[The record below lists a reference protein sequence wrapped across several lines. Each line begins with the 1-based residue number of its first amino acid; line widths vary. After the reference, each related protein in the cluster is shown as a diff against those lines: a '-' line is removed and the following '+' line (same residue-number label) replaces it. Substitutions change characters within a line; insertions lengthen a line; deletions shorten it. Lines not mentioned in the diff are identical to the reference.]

1 MRNELICEIATRE
14 GLEYIETTTGTNG
27 YPESIRGAIIGFDT
41 YDQAKEIADK
51 YGFDIELFKTRY
63 GWQFWE
69 RCGWMPNP
77 MKISSEDY
85 GDNYSQYNDVD
96 DVLSRLKDE
105 LPYMDSIDE
114 IIAAAE
120 NAREII
126 DEINDCK
133 PGEIVITCHGRYYE
147 TVAEETMRWDHDSKI
162 FTIGLISKD

>member
-1 MRNELICEIATRE
+1 MTNELICEIADSE
-14 GLEYIETTTGTNG
+14 GLEYIETTTGING
-27 YPESIRGAIIGFDT
+27 YPENIRGAIIGFET

-51 YGFDIELFKTRY
+51 YGFDIELFKTHY

-69 RCGWMPNP
+69 RRGWMPHP
-77 MKISSEDY
+77 LKISAEDY
-85 GDNYSQYNDVD
+85 GDDYSQYNDVD

-133 PGEIVITCHGRYYE
+133 PGEIVITCQGRYYE
-147 TVAEETMRWDHDSKI
+147 TVAEETMRWDNDSKI
-162 FTIGLISKD
+162 YEIGVIRKD